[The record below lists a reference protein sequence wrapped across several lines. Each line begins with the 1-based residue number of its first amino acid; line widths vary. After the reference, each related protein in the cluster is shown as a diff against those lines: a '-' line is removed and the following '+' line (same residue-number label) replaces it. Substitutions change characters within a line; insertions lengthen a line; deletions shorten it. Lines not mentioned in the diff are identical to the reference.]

1 MEFRMTATT
10 APETTGRASEDSK
23 TPLASRITDALGGP
37 FRSIPVLLT
46 LVVIWALFYS
56 QNSAYLSFANITNL
70 TLQIV
75 TTAILALG
83 IVFVLLVGE
92 IDLSVAALSGVCA
105 TVAAN
110 LSVNMGWPLAAG
122 VAAGVVV
129 GLVVVFIEAQIVI
142 FGVPSLI
149 VTLGG
154 MVILQ
159 GLLLV
164 VLPPEFTV
172 SVGGTTY
179 AKIASSRV
187 PTGVSLAIAFV
198 GWAIYC
204 YSRVR
209 NQRDRR
215 GSVAAPAMTT
225 SVILPAVVSG
235 VVIFGIVAV
244 LSHGNGLPLPVL
256 ILTAMLLAASYATT
270 RTRYGTHL
278 YAVGGNRE
286 AAQRAGIP
294 VARMITYSFLV
305 LGLCGAIA
313 GIVDASRLLG
323 VSVSSGS
330 GPLMLN
336 AIAAAVVGGT
346 SLFGGRGTVWAALI
360 GALVI
365 GSINN
370 GVQLLGLST
379 EVQNF
384 ATGAVLI
391 LAVSID
397 VVITRGS
404 IRPNRH

>member
-1 MEFRMTATT
+1 MELSMTTT
-10 APETTGRASEDSK
+10 HPPVPDGPHLGAS
-23 TPLASRITDALGGP
+23 TPLLARVVEGLSGTY
-37 FRSIPVLLT
+37 RSVPVLAT
-46 LVVIWALFYS
+46 LAVIWLVFYS
-56 QNSAYLSFANITNL
+56 QNTAYLSFANITNL

-83 IVFVLLVGE
+83 VVFVLLVGE
-92 IDLSVAALSGVCA
+92 IDLSSAVLSGVCA

-110 LSVNMGWPLAAG
+110 MAVNHGWPLALAIAG
-122 VAAGVVV
+122 AIGV
-129 GLVVVFIEAQIVI
+129 GLAVVLVEAAIII

-164 VLPPEFTV
+164 VLPAEFTV
-172 SVGGTTY
+172 SVGGTDY
-179 AKIASSRV
+179 ARIASGHV
-187 PTGVSLAIAFV
+187 PTNLSFV
-198 GWAIYC
+198 LGLIGWALYC
-204 YSRVR
+204 WSRLR
-209 NQRDRR
+209 QQTARR
-215 GSVAAPAMTT
+215 GSTAGALTSPA
-225 SVILPAVVSG
+225 VLAPAVVSG
-235 VVIFGIVAV
+235 IVIFTVLAV
-244 LSHGNGLPLPVL
+244 LTHGDGLPLPVV
-256 ILTAMLLAASYATT
+256 ILTAMLLVASYATT

-286 AAQRAGIP
+286 AAQRASIP
-294 VARMITYSFLV
+294 VARMIIYSFLV
-305 LGLCGAIA
+305 LGLCAVVA
-313 GIVDASRLLG
+313 GMVDAARLL
-323 VSVSSGS
+323 SVSNSSGG

-346 SLFGGRGTVWAALI
+346 SLFGGRGSVWAALL

-379 EVQNF
+379 EVQSF
-384 ATGAVLI
+384 ATGGVLI
-391 LAVSID
+391 LAVAID

-404 IRPNRH
+404 IRPRRL

>member
-1 MEFRMTATT
+1 MTLSPPTGT
-10 APETTGRASEDSK
+10 AAPTPPEVK
-23 TPLASRITDALGGP
+23 TPLGSRITEALGGP
-37 FRSIPVLLT
+37 YRTIPILLT
-46 LVVIWALFYS
+46 LVLIWLFFQS
-56 QNSAYLSFANITNL
+56 QNSAYLSYGNITNL
-70 TLQIV
+70 ALQIV

-110 LSVNMGWPLAAG
+110 LSVSSGWPLP
-122 VAAGVVV
+122 VAIAIGIGV
-129 GLVVVFIEAQIVI
+129 GLVIVLIEAQIVV

-172 SVGGTTY
+172 SLGGTSY
-179 AKIASSRV
+179 ADIAGTRIPAGISF
-187 PTGVSLAIAFV
+187 AIAV
-198 GWAIYC
+198 IGWAGFAYA
-204 YSRVR
+204 RVR
-209 NQRDRR
+209 NQRQRR
-215 GSVAAPAMTT
+215 DSGGPGLVVSV
-225 SVILPAVVSG
+225 VVPAVLSG
-235 VVIFGIVAV
+235 VVLFPLVAI
-244 LSHGNGLPLPVL
+244 LTHERGLPLPVL
-256 ILTAMLLAASYATT
+256 ILAVMLLVGSYITT
-270 RTRYGTHL
+270 QTRYGVHL
-278 YAVGGNRE
+278 YAVGGNRD

-294 VARMITYSFLV
+294 VARMIIYSFLI
-305 LGLCGAIA
+305 LGFCGAVA

-397 VVITRGS
+397 VVVTRGS
-404 IRPNRH
+404 WRPVKR